1 MRRKTMPILKIDEI
15 APDGVRIVLQW
26 EKFVVGSS
34 MFVPCINTEEAIK
47 QVKRI
52 CKEKGFT
59 ITCKVVIYNDKFG
72 LRITRT
78 L

>member
-1 MRRKTMPILKIDEI
+1 MRRKKMPILKIDEI
-15 APDGVRIVLQW
+15 APDGVKITLQW

-34 MFVPCINTEEAIK
+34 MFIPCIDVEEATK